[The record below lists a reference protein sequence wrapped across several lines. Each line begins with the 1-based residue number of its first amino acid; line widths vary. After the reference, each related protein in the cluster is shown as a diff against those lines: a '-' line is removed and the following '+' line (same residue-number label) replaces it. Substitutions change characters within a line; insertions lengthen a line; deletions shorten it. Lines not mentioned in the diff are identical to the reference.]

1 MFLNVLAHVYSKYF
15 IEKYV
20 SCPFLHKTYWPRYA
34 LIVLCIWTTNSKTII
49 SYLLKKHAAYLT
61 FQVDYLIKYVLSGFG
76 TPWG

>member
-1 MFLNVLAHVYSKYF
+1 MYTLNISLKNMFLVHFY
-15 IEKYV
+15 
-20 SCPFLHKTYWPRYA
+20 KTYWARYA